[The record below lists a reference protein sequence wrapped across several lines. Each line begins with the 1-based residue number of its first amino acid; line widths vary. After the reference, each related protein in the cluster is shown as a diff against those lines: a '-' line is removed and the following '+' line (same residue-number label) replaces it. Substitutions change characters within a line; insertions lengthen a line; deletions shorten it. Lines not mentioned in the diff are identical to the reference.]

1 MILVGGTVR
10 LLAIGLC
17 EMQIGFKQKRNV
29 LGTQKVAFL
38 GIYKPQTAMW
48 TSCSLNTF
56 CLHPEHVGLRPG
68 WWGSSV
74 SFQICAMYE
83 CRWNICSSVMGL
95 FGTVECVGRGKLD
108 C

>member
-48 TSCSLNTF
+48 TCSLHTLNSAYT
-56 CLHPEHVGLRPG
+56 
-68 WWGSSV
+68 
-74 SFQICAMYE
+74 QNM
-83 CRWNICSSVMGL
+83 
-95 FGTVECVGRGKLD
+95 
-108 C
+108 